1 MIVWVIE
8 VGDVDAGLAASH
20 QVIQCTGR
28 TLLPEPYGNARFP
41 LVKPLGLE
49 ETRRE
54 MLEDEAKHRV
64 WQGGGIEITIRY
76 VDSNSKEK
84 ILFSNS

>member
-1 MIVWVIE
+1 
-8 VGDVDAGLAASH
+8 
-20 QVIQCTGR
+20 
-28 TLLPEPYGNARFP
+28 
-41 LVKPLGLE
+41 VKPLGLE
-49 ETRRE
+49 ETWRE

-64 WQGGGIEITIRY
+64 WQGGGEIEITIRY